1 MGRRTGEFVGQGD
14 EEAVSRL
21 RKRMSIGRGG
31 RAEEGMASLRN
42 EGLSFRPT

>member
-21 RKRMSIGRGG
+21 RKRMSIGRGA
-31 RAEEGMASLRN
+31 AEEGMASLRN